1 MHSVF
6 FWRYKW
12 WQGRFTDLNTKPDP
26 QSLELSLSLFLFVL
40 FMYVCMYL
48 SLDSVASHP
57 TLRTSSSISSFLS
70 SDNYSLSESILQDS
84 ISVSETASWPSILFS
99 CILSHSQATFPSFT
113 HGQWEWPIYV
123 PSQTHKNILC
133 IIPHLLYMC
142 AGWTLEGNVKMVM
155 LWQPES
161 LGKM

>member
-1 MHSVF
+1 MTREIYRLKHKTWPSVL
-6 FWRYKW
+6 RII
-12 WQGRFTDLNTKPDP
+12 T
-26 QSLELSLSLFLFVL
+26 FLVSFYFVYL
-40 FMYVCMYL
+40 CMYVFISL
-48 SLDSVASHP
+48 SLDSAASHP
-57 TLRTSSSISSFLS
+57 PLRASFSISSFLS

-113 HGQWEWPIYV
+113 YSQWEWPIYV

-142 AGWTLEGNVKMVM
+142 AGWTLAGNVKTAT

-161 LGKM
+161 LDKI